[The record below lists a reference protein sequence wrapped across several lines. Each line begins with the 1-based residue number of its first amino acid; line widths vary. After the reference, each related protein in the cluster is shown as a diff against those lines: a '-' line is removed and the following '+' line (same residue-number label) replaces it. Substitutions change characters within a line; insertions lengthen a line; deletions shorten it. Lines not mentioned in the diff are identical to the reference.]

1 MSNIVYPWKNQRKE
15 HAWFQAEW
23 KQVEKLKCF
32 HGCGDGQEKLFLVL
46 FILVIN
52 AYYLLSRQCLM
63 FVFKGLRDDSTR
75 AQLDLIISDLHMTQS
90 EEKLK
95 LIEINTYDFSC
106 IFSDRSDTFPT
117 LKSEHVWISW
127 VLHSVLLQ
135 AVLSMQNLLE
145 YVFCVVWLKDLV
157 SEVSLT
163 KKVQASSWPEWITFS
178 VSLLQIRLPILL
190 VMSTEWRLPRSG
202 RPWKGILLRL
212 RESIIWTCVN
222 TVQQRK
228 AVDTSMTRK

>member
-1 MSNIVYPWKNQRKE
+1 MPDVCFQRIKR
-15 HAWFQAEW
+15 WFHTCPVRSHRFWSSHDSKRRKIKINWDQ
-23 KQVEKLKCF
+23 
-32 HGCGDGQEKLFLVL
+32 HSRFLV
-46 FILVIN
+46 F
-52 AYYLLSRQCLM
+52 
-63 FVFKGLRDDSTR
+63 
-75 AQLDLIISDLHMTQS
+75 
-90 EEKLK
+90 
-95 LIEINTYDFSC
+95 
-106 IFSDRSDTFPT
+106 FSDHSDTFPA

-127 VLHSVLLQ
+127 VLHSVLLK

-212 RESIIWTCVN
+212 RLRESIIWTCVN

-228 AVDTSMTRK
+228 AVDTSMTR